1 MKKRIFSTVTA
12 VISMFVFIACG
23 NEASQ
28 NNVSLKNETIE
39 EMNTDENVIQTS
51 EENTT
56 MGTDTKEDLDNNR
69 IKSILEEMAE
79 IESKSLEYENGNWNI
94 PQQEMNALS
103 GEWYTLWDEE
113 LNILWGQLNMTL
125 SENEMSGIL
134 EEQMAWMKR
143 KEQNMIAA
151 GYDAYG
157 GTLQPLLESSVAK
170 DMTRARSYILAEY
183 LADAYGENYTI
194 PTDIKDSF
202 ADVDPSLDSV
212 FESFRESGTL
222 DGDVDFNI
230 NTIEESPF
238 SDNFEEG
245 IKWIFWYFNSDVL
258 TDSDVY
264 AFTNNR
270 IIFEKDGIY
279 YVLERGRDDNRI
291 IISTG
296 TDLLYMDVVGN

>member
-134 EEQMAWMKR
+134 EEQMAWIKR

-222 DGDVDFNI
+222 DGDVNFNI

-245 IKWIFWYFNSDVL
+245 IKWIF
-258 TDSDVY
+258 
-264 AFTNNR
+264 
-270 IIFEKDGIY
+270 
-279 YVLERGRDDNRI
+279 
-291 IISTG
+291 
-296 TDLLYMDVVGN
+296 